1 MFSMDNS
8 EELMP
13 EYLGFLKGVLDSD
26 NLLPNISR
34 EMLQQDSQAL
44 NYVFMASVACPSKSI
59 GGDSSKDEVD
69 ATGNS
74 IYSLDNLPVIFEN
87 FSLLVY

>member
-8 EELMP
+8 EELTP

-34 EMLQQDSQAL
+34 EMLQQNKILKVIMKNLVKCIEMFNEIVENKEDYNKFYEVFSKNLKMGIHKDS
-44 NYVFMASVACPSKSI
+44 
-59 GGDSSKDEVD
+59 
-69 ATGNS
+69 
-74 IYSLDNLPVIFEN
+74 
-87 FSLLVY
+87 